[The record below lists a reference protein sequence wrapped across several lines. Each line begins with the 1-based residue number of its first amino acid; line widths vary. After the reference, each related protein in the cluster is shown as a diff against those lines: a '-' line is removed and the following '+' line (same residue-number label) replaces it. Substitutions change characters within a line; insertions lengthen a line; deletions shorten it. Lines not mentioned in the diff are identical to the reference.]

1 MGRFTAPAQVL
12 SRLGQSTSVIKGLF
26 GTVSLHKTQLSS
38 VNFIMKQLNL
48 KVGKVNYFVW
58 LAYQLQLHKNKILVG
73 IVPYAIEMMF

>member
-12 SRLGQSTSVIKGLF
+12 SRLGQSTSVIKGPF
-26 GTVSLHKTQLSS
+26 ETVSLHKTQLSS
-38 VNFIMKQLNL
+38 INFIMKQLNL

-58 LAYQLQLHKNKILVG
+58 LAYQLQLHKNKILIG